1 MYIHAHVCRFER
13 VDLKCRY
20 TRAKILGTV
29 VCLGGAVAM
38 SFLQSPE
45 ARSGHVL
52 PRPADRA
59 AASWGVGCLCLLA
72 AVLVL
77 SGTIVM
83 QAATMLRFK
92 APFTL
97 CSVTALI
104 GAALTAAFRLLTS
117 GRLSPGTPQISLQ
130 IVLSL
135 VFVVLP
141 EMALEI
147 YGHGPYSWSRN
158 DRFSGGRRCREGW

>member
-1 MYIHAHVCRFER
+1 
-13 VDLKCRY
+13 
-20 TRAKILGTV
+20 
-29 VCLGGAVAM
+29 M
-38 SFLQSPE
+38 SFLQSPD

-52 PRPADRA
+52 PRPADPAAA
-59 AASWGVGCLCLLA
+59 AASWVVGCLCLLT

-83 QAATMLRFK
+83 QAATMLRFH

-97 CSVTALI
+97 CSVTSLI
-104 GAALTAAFRLLTS
+104 GTALTAAFRVVTS

-141 EMALEI
+141 KCDDVGNLR
-147 YGHGPYSWSRN
+147 PWLS
-158 DRFSGGRRCREGW
+158 

>member
-1 MYIHAHVCRFER
+1 MFQVCRFER

-38 SFLQSPE
+38 SFLQSPD

-52 PRPADRA
+52 PRSPDH
-59 AASWGVGCLCLLA
+59 AASWVVGCVCLLA

-83 QAATMLRFK
+83 QAATMLRFQ

-97 CSVTALI
+97 CSVTSLI
-104 GAALTAAFRLLTS
+104 GAALTAAFRVATS
-117 GRLSPGTPQISLQ
+117 GRLSPGTLQISLQ

-135 VFVVLP
+135 VFLVLP
-141 EMALEI
+141 EMTLQNLR
-147 YGHGPYSWSRN
+147 PWLS
-158 DRFSGGRRCREGW
+158 